1 MKTQILIGYI
11 LLLLLP
17 LAHLPVLAA
26 DEALPHPEVL
36 RITPQEL
43 KALIDSGTPP
53 VIVDTRDGLSY
64 SVGHVP
70 GAINIYYDP
79 AGDPMNREM
88 MLVALPMDKL
98 VVLYCP

>member
-1 MKTQILIGYI
+1 MKTTLKAVKY
-11 LLLLLP
+11 LLCLLP
-17 LAHLPVLAA
+17 LLCLPLMAA
-26 DEALPHPEVL
+26 EEPLPHPQVE

-43 KALIDSGTPP
+43 KQLIDTGAPH
-53 VIVDTRDGLSY
+53 VVVDTRDSLSY
-64 SVGHVP
+64 SYGHVP

-79 AGDPMNREM
+79 TGDPMNREM